1 MASPF
6 EVKLEL
12 RKEANKVADKK
23 KKGLG
28 VSGGYRANQKGIG
41 GGGRVEYVIKNGK
54 VTTVPYIEASG
65 YKGKKGK
72 PRTSVDRM
80 GFETE
85 YKPTKNSFI
94 RAKGSTN
101 PKRTSKQFGIE
112 AGLTFKEGGMIIK
125 DRQYLKGK

>member
-1 MASPF
+1 MS
-6 EVKLEL
+6 
-12 RKEANKVADKK
+12 DKK

-28 VSGGYRANQKGIG
+28 VSGGYRANQEGIG

-54 VTTVPYIEASG
+54 VTTVPYVSGSAS
-65 YKGKKGK
+65 KSFKEGK

-80 GFETE
+80 GFDAE

-94 RAKGSTN
+94 RAGASTDPRRKN
-101 PKRTSKQFGIE
+101 KKALIE
-112 AGLTFKEGGMIIK
+112 AGFTFKKGGMIIK

>member
-1 MASPF
+1 MS
-6 EVKLEL
+6 
-12 RKEANKVADKK
+12 DKK

-28 VSGGYRANQKGIG
+28 VSGGYRANQEGIG

-80 GFETE
+80 GFDAE

-94 RAKGSTN
+94 RAGASTDPRRKN
-101 PKRTSKQFGIE
+101 KKALIE
-112 AGLTFKEGGMIIK
+112 AGFTFKEGGMIIK
-125 DRQYLKGK
+125 NRQYLKGK

>member
-1 MASPF
+1 MS
-6 EVKLEL
+6 
-12 RKEANKVADKK
+12 DKK

-28 VSGGYRANQKGIG
+28 VSGGYRANQEGIG

-54 VTTVPYIEASG
+54 VTAVPYMEASG

-80 GFETE
+80 GVDAEI
-85 YKPTKNSFI
+85 KPTKDSFI
-94 RAKGSTN
+94 RAGASTD
-101 PKRTSKQFGIE
+101 PKRRNKEARIE
-112 AGLTFKEGGMIIK
+112 AGFTFKEGGMVIK